1 MIEILTDAPVPNTE
15 YQVKTGNTYEE
26 TDLVLCYL
34 NTDPIKLPIVQF
46 QANYIVTGENI

>member
-15 YQVKTGNTYEE
+15 YQVKTGASYEE

-34 NTDPIKLPIVQF
+34 NTDPTKLPIVQF